1 MATKDLTY
9 GQATIRRILKKLDQP
24 QELENLYARAILA
37 QAVANAASKP
47 TPQARMAAA
56 NLRVEGANIFPS
68 AGGPAAEVAIGS
80 EFGSTLYRQFH
91 QPPNPRGYWLYPAS
105 TSTSALAAGDEAI
118 EDVMQRVIRGF

>member
-9 GQATIRRILKKLDQP
+9 GQATIRRILKKLEQP
-24 QELENLYARAILA
+24 QELENAYARAILV
-37 QAVANAASKP
+37 QAVANAAGKP

-80 EFGSTLYRQFH
+80 EFGSAVYRQFQ
-91 QPPNPRGYWLYPAS
+91 QPPNPRGYWLYPAAS
-105 TSTSALAAGDEAI
+105 ATSTLAAGDRALEEVLQDA
-118 EDVMQRVIRGF
+118 VKGH